1 MTSKSFSSKGLLWD
15 TMRRNLWALVLSGV
29 GFFLSLLLPVM
40 MQVQTTLAN
49 RADWLK
55 NLSQAQVDQN
65 WQISMDTLAELLG
78 SGNVFVK
85 CALVVMAVVSG
96 VALFAYLHARQKVD
110 FYHSLPISRTRLF
123 ANNFLTG
130 ICCTFSTYLIV
141 YALTIACTCAL
152 GCGEAVR
159 WNEIGGTLLCSVIM
173 FLLLYALTVL
183 TTVVCGNTI
192 ITLLLLAWVFFSPM
206 LLGMLQI
213 GLFEKFYE
221 TYTSNTGGLLET
233 AMKLTPVVLYFV
245 LHGTHYIGERVMGVP
260 QPGEPAFG
268 LLVGYL
274 VAAVV
279 VTALAVFLF
288 RIRKSERAGT
298 ALAFEPAK
306 LPIKVY
312 MCLVIGA
319 TFGWLFGV
327 MAGNFWFWPGLV
339 IGTVLFHWIVEIIYA
354 FDFRAIF
361 AKPLHL
367 LAILVVLFAG
377 MLAMQFDVTGYD
389 TWLPDREDITAVDI
403 NVVTTPQLTDPAN
416 IDAVYSLMELGVQEV
431 QNGTNVTTDNESGY
445 RTVHIT
451 CQLGNRTV
459 TRRYRSIPDTDD
471 VNALLAQIEQ
481 SEEYKRAKWPL
492 FRFEEAS
499 TDPGRQSNLT
509 ISAHTATG
517 NLSAEVSNVAQ
528 VTQIITTLREESL
541 SRTENSKPVIRL
553 SMYYL
558 DSEGGYE
565 YFGDAYVN
573 EEDTETL
580 ALIEQF
586 TGLVPAPFSME
597 TDDIASIRI
606 DYSISYGYDQSVIET
621 VEVTDRADI
630 EALLK
635 NAIDDMYT
643 DESAGIR
650 VANRENYTIDI
661 VALQPDGDAIWL
673 TYTEEDW
680 PYEIVDKYRPDG
692 VSDSTPE
699 SGIASTAEAVS

>member
-1 MTSKSFSSKGLLWD
+1 
-15 TMRRNLWALVLSGV
+15 
-29 GFFLSLLLPVM
+29 
-40 MQVQTTLAN
+40 MQVLC
-49 RADWLK
+49 
-55 NLSQAQVDQN
+55 NL
-65 WQISMDTLAELLG
+65 I
-78 SGNVFVK
+78 
-85 CALVVMAVVSG
+85 
-96 VALFAYLHARQKVD
+96 
-110 FYHSLPISRTRLF
+110 I
-123 ANNFLTG
+123 
-130 ICCTFSTYLIV
+130 
-141 YALTIACTCAL
+141 
-152 GCGEAVR
+152 
-159 WNEIGGTLLCSVIM
+159 
-173 FLLLYALTVL
+173 FLLVYALTVL
-183 TTVVCGNTI
+183 TTVFCGHTV
-192 ITLLLLAWVFFSPM
+192 ITLLLLVWVFFSPM
-206 LLGMLQI
+206 LIRILQI
-213 GLFEKFYE
+213 GLFTNFYE
-221 TYTSNTGGLLET
+221 TYTSADAYYNLGLAAFLSPVFQYFGIDGLHFRGSSFVFGGTDGSSAL
-233 AMKLTPVVLYFV
+233 
-245 LHGTHYIGERVMGVP
+245 
-260 QPGEPAFG
+260 G

-274 VAAVV
+274 IAAAV
-279 VTALAVFLF
+279 VTALALFLF
-288 RIRKSERAGT
+288 RIRRSERAGT
-298 ALAFEPAK
+298 ALAFTPTK

-312 MCLVIGA
+312 MCLVMGVA
-319 TFGWLFGV
+319 FGWVFG
-327 MAGNFWFWPGLV
+327 MIAGNFWFWPGLV

-367 LAILVVLFAG
+367 LAILVVLVAG

-389 TWLPDREDITAVDI
+389 TWLPDRA
-403 NVVTTPQLTDPAN
+403 
-416 IDAVYSLMELGVQEV
+416 GHHR
-431 QNGTNVTTDNESGY
+431 GGY
-445 RTVHIT
+445 RQPGRSAAADRPVEHRRGVPPDGDRRAVCGGGSAAAEFYRGVTVA
-451 CQLGNRTV
+451 CQLGGRTV
-459 TRRYRSIPDTDD
+459 RRYYTVPETDE

-481 SEEYKRAKWPL
+481 SEAYKRTKWPL
-492 FRFEEAS
+492 FRFKEAL
-499 TDPGRQSNLT
+499 TDPDRQSNLT

-517 NLSAEVSNVAQ
+517 ELSAEVSNVAQ

-541 SRTENSKPVIRL
+541 SRTENSKPVICV

-565 YFGDAYVN
+565 YFGDAYVT
-573 EEDTETL
+573 EADTETL

-586 TGLVPAPFSME
+586 TGLVPTPFSME

-680 PYEIVDKYRPDG
+680 PSQSSAAYRPDG